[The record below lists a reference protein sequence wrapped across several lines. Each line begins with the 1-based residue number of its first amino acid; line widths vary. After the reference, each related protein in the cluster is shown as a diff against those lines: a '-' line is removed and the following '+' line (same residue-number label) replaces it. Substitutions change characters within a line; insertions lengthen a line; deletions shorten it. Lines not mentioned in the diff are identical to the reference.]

1 MISFFMM
8 RFPLA
13 AGGGATL
20 DGDNDLQDRSK
31 DGDIVR
37 EAVRCPAV
45 QSCALSCGGSTY
57 PSSRHEH
64 GTAIA
69 ATYRR
74 NGRFTPGVV

>member
-20 DGDNDLQDRSK
+20 HGDNDLQDRSK

-37 EAVRCPAV
+37 
-45 QSCALSCGGSTY
+45 
-57 PSSRHEH
+57 
-64 GTAIA
+64 
-69 ATYRR
+69 
-74 NGRFTPGVV
+74 